1 MRKHALSLIALLLS
15 ASMSYGAGFQVA
27 VQGLRQIAMGGTGTA
42 VPWDASTIF
51 YNPAGLSRLK
61 GMQAYAS
68 VQFLMINTKY
78 VQTPTG
84 GYSQASQSKVYTPF
98 NVYVGGP
105 IKKGGKLGV
114 GLGIYTPFGS
124 GLSWDDD
131 WEGRYV
137 VQSISM
143 QTIFFQPTVSYRI
156 NDVVSL
162 GGGFIYATGNVKF
175 KSAIPIQDQNGKDG
189 FGELK
194 GKGSGVGV
202 NLGVHVKAGERIH
215 VGLNYRS
222 QVEMKVKDGDA
233 TFNVPTALQ
242 SSFPNTAFETKVQL
256 PSVFSIGVGVKP
268 IDDLTITADVNFVG
282 WKSFD
287 TLKFDFADNTPVLQ
301 DRSAPRLY
309 KNTMSLRLGAH
320 YSVNDRLAVM
330 AGAAYD
336 PTPVADGFV
345 SPDLPDADRWQVSG
359 GLTFKPTDKVTILAA
374 LEYGASEKREAEYK
388 PDNFNGKYQT
398 KAIIPCIG
406 VTYDF

>member
-68 VQFLMINTKY
+68 VQFLLINTKY

-105 IKKGGKLGV
+105 IKKDGKLGV

-131 WEGRYV
+131 WEGRYSI
-137 VQSISM
+137 QSISM

-202 NLGVHVKAGERIH
+202 NLGVHVKASDKIH

-222 QVEMKVKDGDA
+222 QVEMKVKDGEA
-233 TFNVPTALQ
+233 TFNVPSALK
-242 SSFPNTAFETKVQL
+242 SSFPNTSFETKVQL
-256 PSVFSIGVGVKP
+256 PSVLSIGVGVKP
-268 IDDLTITADVNFVG
+268 IEDLTITAEANFIG

-287 TLKFDFADNTPVLQ
+287 TLRFDFADNTPALQ
-301 DRSAPRLY
+301 DRRAPRLY

-320 YSVNDRLAVM
+320 YSVTDRLALM
-330 AGAAYD
+330 AGGAYD
-336 PTPVADGFV
+336 PTPVTDGFV
-345 SPDLPDADRWQVSG
+345 SPDLPDADRWLITG
-359 GLTFKPTDKVTILAA
+359 GLTFKPTDKLTILAA
-374 LEYGASEKREAEYK
+374 IEYGASEKREAEYT
-388 PDNFNGKYQT
+388 PDNFNGMYQT
-398 KAIIPCIG
+398 KAVIPCIG